1 MFNENVKEARN
12 FQKKKKKKKKNQIKQ
27 FSICTFGKFDLG
39 QKMILESFQLQLV
52 KIFLVDFSVLRQN
65 RAIIKIFNYYS
76 VKCQ

>member
-12 FQKKKKKKKKNQIKQ
+12 LQKKKKKNQIKQ

-65 RAIIKIFNYYS
+65 RAIIKILNYYS

>member
-12 FQKKKKKKKKNQIKQ
+12 LQKKKKKKKNKIKQ
-27 FSICTFGKFDLG
+27 FSICTFGIFDLG
-39 QKMILESFQLQLV
+39 KKMILESFQLQLV

>member
-12 FQKKKKKKKKNQIKQ
+12 LQKKKKKKKNQIKQ
-27 FSICTFGKFDLG
+27 FSICTVGIFYLG

-65 RAIIKIFNYYS
+65 RAIIKILNYYS